1 MKCNA
6 YGKKEKK
13 KSGKPKIEGEGFE
26 NCRQD
31 SVRNVV
37 ENSNMM
43 RYLSLKRPKKESW
56 CVYDF
61 IEQVVKRGFTEAFL

>member
-1 MKCNA
+1 MVRKRR
-6 YGKKEKK
+6 K

-43 RYLSLKRPKKESW
+43 RFLSLKRPKKESW
-56 CVYDF
+56 YVYDF